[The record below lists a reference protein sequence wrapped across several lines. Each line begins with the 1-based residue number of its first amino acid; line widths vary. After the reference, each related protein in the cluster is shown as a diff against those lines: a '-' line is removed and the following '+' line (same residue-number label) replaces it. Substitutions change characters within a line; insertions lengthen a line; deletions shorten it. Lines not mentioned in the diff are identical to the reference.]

1 MAVPESCGLRRERA
15 QQPRKTAGWI
25 VLQKLGASSLAGA
38 DPAHPPSLPS
48 PPALPAS
55 LEALRT
61 AVECWP
67 VPALLCALPDGDLP
81 LQVIASSPE
90 AHKLFMTTPAG
101 LRGALDP
108 PARHALAA
116 GLRALRARLSNGMHE
131 GSEAA
136 PASVLLTVEDWLIHG
151 SRIDGEDAAFILLT
165 FLDRQGDDRQ
175 GDASGRHDGR
185 SQDAL
190 TGLLDRDGFLAALEA
205 ALQPVRQEGEET
217 AARAECAV
225 VVINLDRFQRV
236 NESFGHARGDS
247 VLAGIAQR
255 LAALASDSLA
265 IGRLNGDEFA
275 VLLKAHGDVVAAA
288 RSWAER
294 FLELIETPFSIA
306 EEEVHLSACIGI
318 ATTATGSRHP
328 TDLLRDADVAVHR
341 AKARGRGQIELYV
354 RERRVLPLSPLQLE
368 AALRRALRTGEGLT
382 LAYQPIVELDT
393 SRIIGFEALAR
404 WLHPSLGPIPPGEFI
419 PIAEDAGLIDD
430 LGEWALDEACAT
442 LAEWR
447 RKFASARRLSVSVN
461 VSGHQFQD
469 PGFARRVC
477 DRIAR
482 HGLEGAAVR
491 LEITESVLIQD
502 PALAAETLTALNGD
516 GVLIALDDF
525 GTGYSSLNYLHRFPI
540 SFVKIDRSFCLD
552 LEQEPERQRLIKGL
566 AALADTLGLVLVAEG
581 IERHAQQNLLRRL
594 GCRLGQGYH
603 FSRPLPAAEALALYM
618 REERD
623 APPRRTSAAS

>member
-1 MAVPESCGLRRERA
+1 M
-15 QQPRKTAGWI
+15 
-25 VLQKLGASSLAGA
+25 LQKLGASSLAGVEA
-38 DPAHPPSLPS
+38 AHVPSLS
-48 PPALPAS
+48 TPPALSAS
-55 LEALRT
+55 LEALRA

-67 VPALLCALPDGDLP
+67 VPALLCVLPDGDLP
-81 LQVIASSPE
+81 LQVIAASPE
-90 AHKLFMTTPAG
+90 AHKLFMTTSPN
-101 LRGALDP
+101 LRGALEP

-116 GLRALRARLSNGMHE
+116 TLRAVRARLSNGTN
-131 GSEAA
+131 GLPASAA
-136 PASVLLTVEDWLIHG
+136 GSVLLPVEDWLIHG
-151 SRIDGEDAAFILLT
+151 RRIETQEAVFVLLT
-165 FLDRQGDDRQ
+165 FLDRHHGDGHAPHAPAQHEAR
-175 GDASGRHDGR
+175 G
-185 SQDAL
+185 QDAL

-205 ALQPVRQEGEET
+205 VLESAPEEAGAD
-217 AARAECAV
+217 AAAAGECAV
-225 VVINLDRFQRV
+225 VLINLDRFQRV

-255 LAALASDSLA
+255 LSILAADAPA

-275 VLLKAHGDVVAAA
+275 VLLTAQGDDVVTAA
-288 RSWAER
+288 RAWAER

-306 EEEVHLSACIGI
+306 DEEVHLSACIGI

-354 RERRVLPLSPLQLE
+354 RERRLLPLSPLQLE
-368 AALRRALRTGEGLT
+368 AALRRALRNGEGLT
-382 LAYQPIVELDT
+382 LAYQPIVELES

-404 WLHPSLGPIPPGEFI
+404 WLHPTLGPISPGEFI

-430 LGEWALDEACAT
+430 LGEWALDEACRT

-447 RKFASARRLSVSVN
+447 RKFATARRLSVSVN

-502 PALAAETLTALNGD
+502 PALAAETLTALYED

-552 LEQEPERQRLIKGL
+552 LEREPERQRLIKGL

-581 IERHAQQNLLRRL
+581 IERSAQQHLLRRL

-618 REERD
+618 HEERGQ
-623 APPRRTSAAS
+623 PPAAGSSAS

>member
-1 MAVPESCGLRRERA
+1 M
-15 QQPRKTAGWI
+15 
-25 VLQKLGASSLAGA
+25 LQKLGASSLAGA
-38 DPAHPPSLPS
+38 DPAHAHSLS
-48 PPALPAS
+48 TPPALSFS

-90 AHKLFMTTPAG
+90 AHKLFMTTSPN
-101 LRGALDP
+101 LRGALEP

-116 GLRALRARLSNGMHE
+116 SLRAVRARLANGAN
-131 GSEAA
+131 GLPASA
-136 PASVLLTVEDWLIHG
+136 PGSVLLPVEDWLIHG
-151 SRIDGEDAAFILLT
+151 RRIATEEAVFVLLT
-165 FLDRQGDDRQ
+165 FLDRHR
-175 GDASGRHDGR
+175 DGR
-185 SQDAL
+185 RSDENDGREARGQDAL

-205 ALQPVRQEGEET
+205 ALDPAT
-217 AARAECAV
+217 SAAGTDAAPSGECAV
-225 VVINLDRFQRV
+225 VLINLDRFQRV

-255 LAALASDSLA
+255 LSVLAADSPA
-265 IGRLNGDEFA
+265 VGRLNGDEFA
-275 VLLKAHGDVVAAA
+275 VLLTAPDNVVAAA
-288 RSWAER
+288 RAWAER

-306 EEEVHLSACIGI
+306 DEEVHLSACIGI

-368 AALRRALRTGEGLT
+368 AALRRALRSGEGLT
-382 LAYQPIVELDT
+382 LAYQPIVELET
-393 SRIIGFEALAR
+393 GRIIGFEALAR
-404 WLHPSLGPIPPGEFI
+404 WTHPALGPISPGEFI

-430 LGEWALDEACAT
+430 LGEWALEEACRT
-442 LAEWR
+442 LADWR

-477 DRIAR
+477 DRIAQY
-482 HGLEGAAVR
+482 GLEGAAVR

-502 PALAAETLTALNGD
+502 PALAAETLTALYED

-552 LEQEPERQRLIKGL
+552 LEREPERQRLIKGL

-581 IERHAQQNLLRRL
+581 IERGAQQHLLRRL

-603 FSRPLPAAEALALYM
+603 FARPLPAAEALALYM
-618 REERD
+618 HEERD
-623 APPRRTSAAS
+623 GGRPARSSAS